1 MDDHAGG
8 YAHRRWNVEPPS
20 GGPPLEAF
28 ASVFDVYETRTEGDT
43 LLYYGEPTVGPERLE
58 RQVWPLFRERG
69 YEVRLQIQG
78 GEHVLV
84 AEPQSVGIDGV
95 PWTNIAFAV
104 LTVGTTLLAGAG
116 WYGVSLTDPLAVLQ
130 SWPFALSVLGVL
142 GIHEFGHYALSR
154 YHRVNA
160 SLPYFIPVPTVF
172 GTMGAVIKMKGR
184 IPDREALFD
193 IGVAGPLAGLIAA
206 IGVTVVGLQLP
217 PVETAGPIL
226 RIEGLN
232 YPPLVQVIAALTGAQ
247 LVYPDPSLRVNPV
260 VVGGWV
266 GMFVTFLNLLPVGQL
281 DGGHVTRAM
290 LGQRQETVAALVPV
304 VLFALGAYL
313 AFVREIAFEA
323 VFLWFFWGL
332 IAIGLAY
339 AGPARPVTDEPL
351 DRKRMAVGAVTLVLG
366 LLCFTP
372 VPFELAPL

>member
-1 MDDHAGG
+1 MTDHAEG
-8 YAHRRWNVEPPS
+8 YAHRRWDVDAPS
-20 GGPPLEAF
+20 AGPPLEAF
-28 ASVFDVYETRTEGDT
+28 ASVFDVYETRTDGET

-58 RQVWPLFRERG
+58 QRVWPLFRDRG
-69 YEVRLQIQG
+69 YEVRLQVEG

-84 AEPQSVGIDGV
+84 AEPKSVGIDGV
-95 PWTNIAFAV
+95 PWTNITFAV

-116 WYGVSLTDPLAVLQ
+116 WYGVSLTDPLAVLR

-154 YHRVNA
+154 YHQVDA

-206 IGVTVVGLQLP
+206 VGATAVGLQLG
-217 PVETAGPIL
+217 PVEAAGPIL

-232 YPPLVQVIAALTGAQ
+232 YPPLVQLIAVLTGTQ
-247 LVYPDPSLRVNPV
+247 LSYADPALRVHPV

-281 DGGHVTRAM
+281 DGGHITRAM
-290 LGQRQETVAALVPV
+290 LGRRQETLAALVPL
-304 VLFALGAYL
+304 VLFALGGYL
-313 AFVREIAFEA
+313 AFVREIALEA

-332 IAIGLAY
+332 IAVGLAY

-351 DRKRMAVGAVTLVLG
+351 DRKRMAVGTVTLLLG

-372 VPFELAPL
+372 VPFDLAPF

>member
-1 MDDHAGG
+1 MTDHAEG
-8 YAHRRWNVEPPS
+8 YAHRRWDVDAPS
-20 GGPPLEAF
+20 AGPPLEAF
-28 ASVFDVYETRTEGDT
+28 ASVFNVYETRTDGET
-43 LLYYGEPTVGPERLE
+43 LLYYGEPTVGPEQLE
-58 RQVWPLFRERG
+58 QRVWPLFRDRG
-69 YEVRLQIQG
+69 YEVRLQVEG

-84 AEPQSVGIDGV
+84 AEPKSIGVDGI
-95 PWTNIAFAV
+95 PWTNIVFAV

-116 WYGVSLTDPLAVLQ
+116 WYGVSLTDPLAVLR

-154 YHRVNA
+154 YHQVDA

-206 IGVTVVGLQLP
+206 IGATAVGLLLG
-217 PVETAGPIL
+217 PVEAAGPIL

-232 YPPLVQVIAALTGAQ
+232 YPPLVQLIAVLTGTQ
-247 LVYPDPSLRVNPV
+247 LSYADPALRVHPV

-281 DGGHVTRAM
+281 DGGHITRAM
-290 LGQRQETVAALVPV
+290 LGSRQETLAALVPL
-304 VLFALGAYL
+304 VLFGLGAYL
-313 AFVREIAFEA
+313 AFVREIALEA
-323 VFLWFFWGL
+323 VFLWFFWGV

-339 AGPARPVTDEPL
+339 AGPAHPVTDEPL
-351 DRKRMAVGAVTLVLG
+351 DRKRIALGTVTLLLG

-372 VPFELAPL
+372 VPFDLAPF